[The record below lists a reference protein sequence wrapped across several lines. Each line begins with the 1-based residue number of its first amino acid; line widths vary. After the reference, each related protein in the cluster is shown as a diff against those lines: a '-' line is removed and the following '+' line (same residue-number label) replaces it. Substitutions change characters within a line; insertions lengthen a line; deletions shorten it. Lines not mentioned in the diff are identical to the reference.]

1 MFVFSLGL
9 SLWGWSPGRVGEG
22 CGGRWPLALPEDP
35 VWLGVP
41 SSGWWP
47 SVPLKWPSH
56 ATAGNT
62 LSSIVSTAR
71 GLLMLHLPCL
81 LLPGSPSEPL
91 LRAGET
97 ALGLSAWNLHE
108 KSESEK
114 QLLTSIY
121 MQSIFFF
128 FFFGLPLLISY
139 SCGNACF
146 PPILQFPQTPRA
158 QRVCVSKPPATTS
171 APAMLVMPQ
180 ELQGTAS
187 CEVLCGC
194 PAMGCSCCPAVGVE
208 PWDSQHQ
215 PGWAAASGSWLCVQ
229 ENWRLQTADPP
240 GKITVD
246 CPPFPSPLTGKTW
259 YKWVAMQSYIQNN
272 ITQWGKG
279 KAKHLAEFR
288 LFCAFPSTIKLTEFS
303 LCVLVL
309 VEG

>member
-1 MFVFSLGL
+1 MFAFSLGL

-91 LRAGET
+91 LTAGET

-121 MQSIFFF
+121 MQSILFKIF
-128 FFFGLPLLISY
+128 LDCPCSY
-139 SCGNACF
+139 HTA
-146 PPILQFPQTPRA
+146 
-158 QRVCVSKPPATTS
+158 VE
-171 APAMLVMPQ
+171 MLVSLPF
-180 ELQGTAS
+180 
-187 CEVLCGC
+187 
-194 PAMGCSCCPAVGVE
+194 CSSPKPRGHKGFV
-208 PWDSQHQ
+208 
-215 PGWAAASGSWLCVQ
+215 
-229 ENWRLQTADPP
+229 
-240 GKITVD
+240 
-246 CPPFPSPLTGKTW
+246 FPSPQPQPVPLQCWWCPKSCRAQPAVRCSVGVQPWVVAAAQLWVWSHGIHSSSLAGQQQVGAGSACRKTGG
-259 YKWVAMQSYIQNN
+259 YRLQIP
-272 ITQWGKG
+272 
-279 KAKHLAEFR
+279 LAR
-288 LFCAFPSTIKLTEFS
+288 
-303 LCVLVL
+303 
-309 VEG
+309 